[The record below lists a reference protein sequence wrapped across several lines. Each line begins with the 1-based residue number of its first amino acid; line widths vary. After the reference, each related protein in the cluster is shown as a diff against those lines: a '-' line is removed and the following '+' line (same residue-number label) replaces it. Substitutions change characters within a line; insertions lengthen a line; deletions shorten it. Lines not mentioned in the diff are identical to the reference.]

1 MYQPPSVL
9 AVHLDRF
16 DKQGNKNEKSIK
28 FDEALDLARFVTP
41 TQLENS
47 KGDKIPTQYQLCGII
62 SHQGTSSIH
71 GGRFVSYVKNSN
83 GMWYCLD
90 NESVSD
96 VNLEI
101 LSVDARF

>member
-1 MYQPPSVL
+1 MYQPPRVL
-9 AVHLDRF
+9 AIHLDRF

-28 FDEALDLARFVTP
+28 FDEALDLTRFITP
-41 TQLENS
+41 TQLEND
-47 KGDKIPTQYQLCGII
+47 KGDKISTQYQLCGII

-71 GGRFVSYVKNSN
+71 GGRFVSYVKSSN

-96 VNLEI
+96 MNPDT
-101 LSVDARF
+101 LSTNARL